1 MNFACNGVGNCTG
14 KVYFK
19 LRNTSIETQASKF
32 SISTIFPFHAVLLQ
46 VEAIKSFV
54 SGKDTFVI
62 LPTGY
67 GKSIIYGV
75 LPLLF
80 DYVSGE

>member
-1 MNFACNGVGNCTG
+1 M
-14 KVYFK
+14 YFK

-32 SISTIFPFHAVLLQ
+32 SISTTFSLHAVLLHVQ
-46 VEAIKSFV
+46 VEAIKSFA
-54 SGKDTFVI
+54 SGKGTFVI

-67 GKSIIYGV
+67 GKLIIYGV

-80 DYVSGE
+80 NYVSGE

>member
-1 MNFACNGVGNCTG
+1 M
-14 KVYFK
+14 YFK
-19 LRNTSIETQASKF
+19 LRNTSIETQASRF
-32 SISTIFPFHAVLLQ
+32 SISTIFSFHAVLLKLMQ

-67 GKSIIYGV
+67 GKSIIHGV
-75 LPLLF
+75 LPLVF

>member
-1 MNFACNGVGNCTG
+1 ME
-14 KVYFK
+14 
-19 LRNTSIETQASKF
+19 LETALEKC
-32 SISTIFPFHAVLLQ
+32 ISNLGIHLLKPKQVSLAIFPFHAVLLQ